1 MEILI
6 IGGILVA
13 LMVYT
18 STKIKRS
25 AAQAFEEE
33 TIETDDFYLVKPE
46 GFLNP
51 IRSESEF
58 AFEAYS
64 KDYGEE
70 DSEKLR
76 QAHTTLRVFTG
87 KKFAEVCKDAKRSV
101 DKLVSEEKIGK
112 GTFLLKGEKAEKS
125 VETEIYHKIIEDEQK
140 IYDLQVT
147 VLGETQE
154 VYEER
159 INKLIESFR
168 VK

>member
-6 IGGILVA
+6 IGSLIVA
-13 LMVYT
+13 LMVYA

-33 TIETDDFYLVKPE
+33 TIETDEFYLVKPE

-51 IRSESEF
+51 IGNASEF

-64 KDYGEE
+64 KEYGEE
-70 DSEKLR
+70 DAEKLR
-76 QAHTTLRVFTG
+76 QAHTVLKIYTGRKFT
-87 KKFAEVCKDAKRSV
+87 EVCKDAKRSV
-101 DKLVSEEKIGK
+101 DKVFSEEKFGK
-112 GTFLLKGEKAEKS
+112 GILLLKGEKAEKM
-125 VETEIYHKIIEDEQK
+125 VETQIYHKIIEDNEK

-147 VLGETQE
+147 VLGETRE

>member
-6 IGGILVA
+6 VGSIIVA

-18 STKIKRS
+18 STKIKRR

-33 TIETDDFYLVKPE
+33 TVETEDFFLVKPE

-51 IRSESEF
+51 IRDESQF
-58 AFEAYS
+58 AFVAYS

-70 DSEKLR
+70 DAEKLR
-76 QAHTTLRVFTG
+76 QALITLNVLTG
-87 KKFAEVCKDAKRSV
+87 KRFAEVCKDAKQSV
-101 DKLVSEEKIGK
+101 DKVLAEEKIGR
-112 GTFLLKGEKAEKS
+112 GIFLLKGEKAEKS
-125 VETEIYHKIIEDEQK
+125 VGTEIYHKIIEDEQK
-140 IYDLQVT
+140 VYDLQVT
-147 VLGETQE
+147 VLGESQK

-159 INKLIESFR
+159 VNKLIESFR

>member
-6 IGGILVA
+6 IGIIIVA

-18 STKIKRS
+18 STRIKRS

-33 TIETDDFYLVKPE
+33 TIETDDFFLVKPA

-51 IRSESEF
+51 IRDESEF

-76 QAHTTLRVFTG
+76 QAHTVLKVFTDR
-87 KKFAEVCKDAKRSV
+87 KFTEVCKDAKRSV
-101 DKLVSEEKIGK
+101 DKVLSEEKFGK
-112 GTFLLKGEKAEKS
+112 GTLLLKGEKAEKT

-147 VLGETQE
+147 VLGETRE
-154 VYEER
+154 VYKER